1 MLRPDARTHLL
12 ELLRPPAG
20 YDLDQAVGTTYS
32 LDLLTALT
40 VPLAF
45 ALFDWE
51 HDDGKLREDPLAL
64 LEALRLYGEK
74 LTIFCQA
81 GRIRLPKKYP
91 ALVAWLESSIF
102 QVSVD
107 DGEGV
112 FHPKV
117 WALRFTSADG
127 SPIRYR
133 LLCLTRNLTFDRCWD
148 TAVALDGELI
158 DRDLAI
164 SANHPLA
171 DFFAELPKLSEKAL
185 PDTRKKSIARI
196 ASEMRRVKFE
206 LPEGFE
212 EYRFWHGGLSS
223 SGPTKCWTRCDQ
235 VLIVA
240 PFISDDVLQWLA
252 RDAAKAYLVSR
263 LESLQ
268 ALQVATIPFF
278 KTIYTLESNI
288 ETEETAQDEEP
299 APGEVLEGLHAKL
312 FVADRGWNA
321 SVFAGSFNA
330 TNSAFYRNVEFMVE
344 LIGKK
349 SQFGVTQFL
358 EQAKGETK
366 FVDLLC
372 EYRVAES
379 GPEVDATAVELERL
393 LTITQNAII
402 ACGLSLTVDAVVG
415 TETFDL
421 TLRLQRP
428 LKIAKAVGVT
438 GWPITLPSTAGRSL
452 ESGIQFEKLSYPL
465 LTSFF
470 AVQVVARVG
479 VTERRQSF
487 VLNLPLDGAP
497 EDRLPRLLGSLIAN
511 KDQLLRYLLFM
522 LASSTEEIAERS
534 DLIKILAE
542 QGSPAGPVENLP
554 CLFESLIRTLHR
566 HPLQLDRLAKLLE
579 ELGHSPDHKALLTD
593 DFKAIWE
600 PIWEAKTK
608 AEQS

>member
-1 MLRPDARTHLL
+1 MLNPDARAHLL
-12 ELLRPPAG
+12 ELLRPPQG
-20 YDLDQAVGTTYS
+20 YELDRAVGTTYS

-40 VPLAF
+40 VPLSF

-102 QVSVD
+102 QVSVGD
-107 DGEGV
+107 SAGV

-117 WALRFTSADG
+117 WALRFASADG
-127 SPIRYR
+127 SSIRYR

-148 TAVALDGELI
+148 TAVALDGPLI
-158 DRDLAI
+158 DRELAI

-171 DFFAELPKLSEKAL
+171 DFFAELPKLSQHPL
-185 PDTRKKSIARI
+185 PDARKKSMARMVD
-196 ASEMRRVKFE
+196 ELRRVKFE

-212 EYRFWHGGLSS
+212 DYRFWHGGLSS
-223 SGPTKCWTRCDQ
+223 SGPTKFWARCDQ
-235 VLIVA
+235 ALVIA

-252 RDAAKAYLVSR
+252 RDATKAYLVSR

-268 ALQVATIPFF
+268 ALQAATIPFF
-278 KTIYTLESNI
+278 KTIYTLDSNI
-288 ETEETAQDEEP
+288 ETEEVAQDEEP
-299 APGEVLEGLHAKL
+299 PPGEVLDGLHAKL

-349 SQFGVTQFL
+349 SRFGVTQFL
-358 EQAKGETK
+358 QQTKGEAK

-372 EYRVAES
+372 EYRLADAS
-379 GPEVDATAVELERL
+379 PEADATAIELDRL
-393 LTITQNAII
+393 LTVTESAIT
-402 ACGLSLTVDAVVG
+402 ACGPTLTVEAVAR

-428 LKIAKAVGVT
+428 PKLPKDVSVT
-438 GWPITLPSTAGRSL
+438 GWPITLPPAVGRSL
-452 ESGIQFEKLSYPL
+452 QALVKFEQLPYPQ

-470 AVQVVARVG
+470 AVQIVAQVG
-479 VTERRQSF
+479 TSVRRHSF
-487 VLNLPLDGAP
+487 VLNLPLAGAP
-497 EDRLPRLLGSLIAN
+497 ADRLPRLLASLIAN

-522 LASSTEEIAERS
+522 LASGSEEVAARS

-542 QGSPAGPVENLP
+542 SDTSTVPSENLP
-554 CLFESLIRTLHR
+554 CLFEALLRTLHR
-566 HPLQLDRLAKLLE
+566 HPEQLDRLAKLLE

-593 DFKAIWE
+593 DFKAIWN

-608 AEQS
+608 AEQP